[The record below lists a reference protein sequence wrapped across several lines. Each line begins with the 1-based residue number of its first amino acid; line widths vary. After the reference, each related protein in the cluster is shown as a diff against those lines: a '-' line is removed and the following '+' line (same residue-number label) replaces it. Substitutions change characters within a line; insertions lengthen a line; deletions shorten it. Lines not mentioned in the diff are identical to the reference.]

1 MIFLKTK
8 THQTQREISHIIKQ
22 TLTPG
27 EEQQSCYLYIHQE
40 FIEIEEYLMT
50 EKDLCQA

>member
-8 THQTQREISHIIKQ
+8 THQTQREISHIKQ

-40 FIEIEEYLMT
+40 FIEIEEYLIT
-50 EKDLCQA
+50 EKDLYQA